1 MATLM
6 KTIGL
11 IEQIF
16 HNEFIEETQ
25 FSELDISLELKLLVE
40 MGYLDV
46 NGDNIC
52 TIKNKS
58 IY

>member
-1 MATLM
+1 M

>member
-1 MATLM
+1 M

-16 HNEFIEETQ
+16 HNEFIEETK